1 MITID
6 EGLYGRL
13 CKEASE
19 SPRLRAHHLIHATR
33 EDPVQR
39 LAVVMH
45 RGTYIR
51 PHRHALP
58 QSWELFCIHR
68 GSAVALTFDDEGR
81 VLERI
86 ELHAGRG
93 PYIVEIPAQHWH
105 TLTALENNS
114 LLSEYKQ
121 GPFQPVAESDWASWA
136 PREGDRSA
144 KSYAEWFSGA
154 GSGEIASRLE

>member
-6 EGLYGRL
+6 EALYGKL
-13 CKEASE
+13 CKEAAE
-19 SPRLRAHHLIHATR
+19 SPRQRAHHLIHVSR
-33 EDPVQR
+33 DDPVQR

-58 QSWELFCIHR
+58 QRWELFCIHR
-68 GSAVALTFDDEGR
+68 GSAVALTFDDAGR
-81 VLERI
+81 VMERV
-86 ELHAGRG
+86 EMHAGRG
-93 PYIVEIPAQHWH
+93 PYLVEIPAQQWH

-121 GPFQPVAESDWASWA
+121 GPFQPVMESDWAGWA
-136 PREGDRSA
+136 PCEGDDSA
-144 KSYAEWFSGA
+144 KSIAEWFIDA
-154 GSGEIASRLE
+154 GPGDMVRKSK